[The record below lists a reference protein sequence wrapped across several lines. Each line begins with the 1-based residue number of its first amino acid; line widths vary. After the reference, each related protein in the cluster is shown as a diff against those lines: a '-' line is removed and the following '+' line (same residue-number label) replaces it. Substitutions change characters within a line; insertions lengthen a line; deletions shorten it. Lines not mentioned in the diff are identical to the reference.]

1 MFGNITNTE
10 LSPSSGG
17 LLEYEILTFLPGPV
31 PDNAESP
38 LANFFSLVH
47 FDIKLKV
54 KIRHR
59 WEKVDRRSLTFLGS
73 SALKQ

>member
-1 MFGNITNTE
+1 MRRR
-10 LSPSSGG
+10 GG
-17 LLEYEILTFLPGPV
+17 GGDVWRIVGVQNLTFLPGAV

-38 LANFFSLVH
+38 LANSFSLVH